1 MTFYKGRLAI
11 LSLNES
17 SSDEIEHTLPEHE
30 TPNKSAERNSKRK
43 LTHPKGGIK
52 LQLSCS
58 RMRSWQTLTVPP
70 SPHKT
75 ILNTAWFSI
84 LMYELDKELMEAR
97 VRFFLAGRNS
107 VGQSIGRVGFYYV
120 DLFHFF
126 RQCRTNVCSSLRYH
140 FVILLLVKAPRQAKG
155 RHWNSSRSSCLV
167 DLKKRKGSWYSPSN
181 VNEKLYVKMPA

>member
-1 MTFYKGRLAI
+1 MVKMSQKALTCQMTFYKGRLAI

-107 VGQSIGRVGFYYV
+107 VGQEYRA
-120 DLFHFF
+120 
-126 RQCRTNVCSSLRYH
+126 RW
-140 FVILLLVKAPRQAKG
+140 ILLRGFVPFFPT
-155 RHWNSSRSSCLV
+155 V
-167 DLKKRKGSWYSPSN
+167 
-181 VNEKLYVKMPA
+181 